1 MRNKPLV
8 IGITGGMGCGQTTV
22 CNILQQMGVRVINAD
37 LEAKR
42 EIESNEEV
50 KKQLRKEFGGRA
62 FYRDGKLNR
71 KYLAQVAF
79 SDATKTETLNR
90 IVHPQMVNRV
100 IEQVERARESRKYK
114 IIAVD
119 AALIYEINLENMF
132 DAVVVVAAR
141 MKQRI
146 ERLKARDNLSEK
158 EIIDR
163 INKQIPI
170 EDKKKWAD
178 FVVNNYSDLETLQQ
192 NTRKLYQQLL
202 NLWKTQQGASGSK
215 RPRRRTGSSAR
226 KHNS

>member
-8 IGITGGMGCGQTTV
+8 IAVTGGMGCGQTTV
-22 CNILQQMGVRVINAD
+22 CNFLQQMGVRVINAD

-42 EIESNEEV
+42 EIENNEEI
-50 KKQLRKEFGGRA
+50 KKQLRQEFGSRA
-62 FYRDGKLNR
+62 FYRNGRLNR
-71 KYLAQVAF
+71 KYLAQVVF

-90 IVHPQMVNRV
+90 IVHPQMVTRV
-100 IEQVERARESRKYK
+100 IEQIERARESRKYK

-132 DAVVVVAAR
+132 DAVVVVTAR

-146 ERLKARDNLSEK
+146 ERLQARDNMSEK

-163 INKQIPI
+163 INRQIPI

-178 FVVNNYSDLETLQQ
+178 FVVNNYGDLEALQQ

-202 NLWKTQQGASGSK
+202 NLWKTRQGVSTSRRPRK
-215 RPRRRTGSSAR
+215 RPLAR
-226 KHNS
+226 KTNS